1 MASPEPDLP
10 RPLLERLALHRP
22 ELRAWALYDWANSA
36 MFTVVITAVFP
47 IYFSKVAA
55 QGLDPDATRRV
66 FGWATTAS
74 LLVAALLSPVLGA
87 IADYARVKKRLF
99 AVFFGIGV
107 LANAGLFW
115 VDAGDWRLACWLFG
129 LVNLGAAGSFVFYDA
144 MLSTVARDDEMD
156 RLSTTAYAVGYLGG
170 GLCLAFV
177 LLLVQDPQWFGLGPR
192 EAAGNLPARIGFLVV
207 AVWWLVF
214 TIPFFRRVPE
224 PPLSLERDERAGEN
238 PARVAVQ
245 RLGETFGALRQ
256 YKHAFLFLLAFLAF
270 NDGIGTVIRMAT
282 LLGKQ
287 RSVPESVM
295 MVCILL
301 VQFVGIPFALLFGRL
316 AGAIGPKRAI
326 LIALAVYGCISV
338 LGYRLSTS
346 GEFIAM
352 AALVAMV
359 QGGAQALSRSLF
371 ASLVP
376 KHKSGEFFGLFSTL
390 EKFAGVLG
398 PLVFSLAPTTELAIL
413 STAAFFALGAALL
426 ACVDVDAGRRAASEA
441 ERRLVR
447 G

>member
-1 MASPEPDLP
+1 
-10 RPLLERLALHRP
+10 
-22 ELRAWALYDWANSA
+22 
-36 MFTVVITAVFP
+36 
-47 IYFSKVAA
+47 
-55 QGLDPDATRRV
+55 V

-287 RSVPESVM
+287 RSVPEIVM

-326 LIALAVYGCISV
+326 LIALAVREPRPQAQVGRV
-338 LGYRLSTS
+338 LRPVLDPGEVRRRARAAGLQPRADDGTRDPLDGRLLRARGRAARLRRRGRGPPRGQRGRAAARARLS
-346 GEFIAM
+346 
-352 AALVAMV
+352 
-359 QGGAQALSRSLF
+359 
-371 ASLVP
+371 P
-376 KHKSGEFFGLFSTL
+376 
-390 EKFAGVLG
+390 
-398 PLVFSLAPTTELAIL
+398 AP
-413 STAAFFALGAALL
+413 G
-426 ACVDVDAGRRAASEA
+426 
-441 ERRLVR
+441 
-447 G
+447 